1 MAFDMSVR
9 QQPRRPKRDGSKG
22 SSSLAWRYFRPRL
35 ALVLGLATL
44 LALYGWGVPSLRW
57 NYVMRGTAYVAC
69 EYLFIN
75 GDGVRMTDGHCP
87 VIRAFKILPYPWEL
101 I

>member
-1 MAFDMSVR
+1 
-9 QQPRRPKRDGSKG
+9 
-22 SSSLAWRYFRPRL
+22 
-35 ALVLGLATL
+35 
-44 LALYGWGVPSLRW
+44 
-57 NYVMRGTAYVAC
+57 MRGNAYVAC